1 MKHAH
6 EQMKSGHCAQCGTV
20 RSKVGNSKGY
30 FGCMALLLAPFTLG
44 LSLLLFFMPRAW
56 RCTACGSTR
65 ISKVE

>member
-1 MKHAH
+1 
-6 EQMKSGHCAQCGTV
+6 
-20 RSKVGNSKGY
+20 
-30 FGCMALLLAPFTLG
+30 